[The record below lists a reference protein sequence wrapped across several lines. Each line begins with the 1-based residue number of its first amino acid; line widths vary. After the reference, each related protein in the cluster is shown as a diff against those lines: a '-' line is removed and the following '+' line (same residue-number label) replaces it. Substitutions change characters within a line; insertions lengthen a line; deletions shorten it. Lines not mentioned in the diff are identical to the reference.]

1 MAEAQA
7 TEHTAY
13 QIKNGIVGNQEFGG
27 ALGMDF
33 IVNSEI
39 TVNKLGAFDSGSN
52 GISMPVIVQLW
63 SRNDGG
69 TPNNP
74 NDDTGKELMV
84 SATFA
89 SGDDGHAVKGSRFKD
104 LDSPIK
110 KHLYSCCC
118 RDRIYRY
125 QPGKKTPKIR
135 FKGNM
140 PLAEEKK

>member
-1 MAEAQA
+1 MKLFVPILILYALCRIGITVAEAQA

-84 SATFA
+84 TATFA
-89 SGDDGHAVKGSRFKD
+89 PGDDGHAVKGSRFKD
-104 LDSPIK
+104 LDSPVVLSNGAYTCL
-110 KHLYSCCC
+110 LYTS
-118 RDRIYRY
+118 D
-125 QPGKKTPKIR
+125 
-135 FKGNM
+135 
-140 PLAEEKK
+140 AADE